1 MLLCSNCEN
10 AIATFKCNSCADDDA
25 PLCSDCTALH
35 SKIKAFKHHRFS
47 IVAKESFSCS
57 NCESAVAKFICRS
70 CPATAS
76 DRYLCLGCSV
86 IHPKVKAFR
95 DHVIVIMEA
104 KEARQDSSLNSLS
117 ISDRLHAPQSFLED
131 LGTFVR
137 SMIELGYDNIH
148 NKSYRDME
156 YWQTVSGI
164 AVIVLTYYGLVKMV
178 FRDYSSLVN
187 ICVGIVLYK
196 VLQSVRVP
204 LNKSNAVSTIANELM
219 DDCKTDYDRLSNAG
233 IDPWCHRKRGG
244 TRVVQQQQQPRGTTH
259 DELDNSINDSKS
271 FMSESRRVKSTDDV
285 FEGSNEFWYST
296 ESKRASF
303 RPRTRPY
310 RRSAGKSSSDAA
322 SNTID

>member
-25 PLCSDCTALH
+25 HLCSDCTALH

-47 IVAKESFSCS
+47 TVAKESFSCS
-57 NCESAVAKFICRS
+57 NCESAAAKFICRS
-70 CPATAS
+70 CPVTVS

-86 IHPKVKAFR
+86 IHPKIKAFR
-95 DHVIVIMEA
+95 DHVVVVMEA
-104 KEARQDSSLNSLS
+104 NVDRQGCSLSSHS
-117 ISDRLHAPQSFLED
+117 ISDRFHASQSFVED

-137 SMIELGYDNIH
+137 TMIGLAYDNIH
-148 NKSYRDME
+148 NKSYEDIE
-156 YWQTVSGI
+156 YWQAVCGI

-196 VLQSVRVP
+196 VLQALRVP
-204 LNKSNAVSTIANELM
+204 LNKSDTTSTITNELL
-219 DDCKTDYDRLSNAG
+219 DDRRTKYDRLSNFG
-233 IDPWCHRKRGG
+233 SDQRDQRKRGG
-244 TRVVQQQQQPRGTTH
+244 TRTVHQQQQPRGTTH
-259 DELDNSINDSKS
+259 DEVDDSINDSKS
-271 FMSESRRVKSTDDV
+271 FMSECKRVESKDDG

-310 RRSAGKSSSDAA
+310 RRSSGKSSSDVA
-322 SNTID
+322 SNTVD